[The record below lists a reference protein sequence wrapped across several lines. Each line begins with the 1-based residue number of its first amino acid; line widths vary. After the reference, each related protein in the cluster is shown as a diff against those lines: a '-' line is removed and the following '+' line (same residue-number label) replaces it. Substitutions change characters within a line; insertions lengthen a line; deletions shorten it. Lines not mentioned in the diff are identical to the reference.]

1 MTKADIV
8 EKVSN
13 LTGLTKV
20 ETEATLNGFIAS
32 ISESLA
38 EGENIDIRG
47 FGSFIIKKRLAR
59 DARNPATEQIVKLND
74 RYIPYFKVS
83 KILKKF
89 VNKAHYK
96 RIIR

>member
-8 EKVSN
+8 EKVSS

-38 EGENIDIRG
+38 EGETVDIRS
-47 FGSFIIKKRLAR
+47 FGSFIIKKRNAR
-59 DARNPATEQIVKLND
+59 DARNPATEEVIKLKD
-74 RYIPYFKVS
+74 RYIPFFKVS
-83 KILKKF
+83 KILKKI
-89 VNKAHYK
+89 VNDAHTK